1 MVAYDRADSAY
12 REIYSEG
19 YNFNFNTSGTNT
31 RLSILNNGNVGIGTT
46 SPTHKLDV
54 RGDIVL
60 KGGSTQHSVIRF
72 KRSDSAYDFA
82 YIGFEDPTAAND
94 EFLIS
99 STGNGN
105 PIKIQAGVGDTI
117 HFYGD
122 TTAYGGFDGNG
133 NFGIGTTSPSSK
145 LHVAGQIMIS
155 PSSGTPSL
163 KFQDSGTTN
172 AYIDLT
178 DGQQRFDFRDDSDT
192 VMSVTLDTLRVGI
205 GTTSPA
211 TSLEVNGSIAATGV
225 LNAYTTSGSTQIGFD
240 GTSSFITANAGGGS
254 NANLKFYSG
263 SNAERMVILS
273 NGNVGIGRTSPV
285 SKLHVYQNDA
295 ATSTTAGITIEQDG
309 TGDAQLQFLLSSVYR
324 WVQGID
330 NSDGDKFKIGRGN
343 DWSLGEDI
351 TITTSGEVGIG
362 TTSPS
367 AKLEVNGHF
376 AATTK
381 SFIIDN
387 PEKGGR
393 LQYGVVETDEHSV
406 YVRGKSDQNIV
417 ELPEEWGWLVDEDS
431 VTVQLTSIG
440 QMQHLFVI
448 KQNNKYIEIGGL
460 AHHGEYNYVVYGTRK
475 DVGPL
480 KKHLK

>member
-1 MVAYDRADSAY
+1 MYV
-12 REIYSEG
+12 G
-19 YNFNFNTSGTNT
+19 TSGTY
-31 RLSILNNGNVGIGTT
+31 NGNVGIGT
-46 SPTHKLDV
+46 
-54 RGDIVL
+54 I
-60 KGGSTQHSVIRF
+60 
-72 KRSDSAYDFA
+72 
-82 YIGFEDPTAAND
+82 
-94 EFLIS
+94 
-99 STGNGN
+99 
-105 PIKIQAGVGDTI
+105 
-117 HFYGD
+117 
-122 TTAYGGFDGNG
+122 
-133 NFGIGTTSPSSK
+133 SPSSK